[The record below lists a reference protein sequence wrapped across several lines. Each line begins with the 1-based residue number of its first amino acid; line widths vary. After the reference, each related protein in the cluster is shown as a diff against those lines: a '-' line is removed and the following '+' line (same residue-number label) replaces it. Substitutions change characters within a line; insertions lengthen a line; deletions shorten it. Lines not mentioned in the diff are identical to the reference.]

1 MERAKIIA
9 KGKVQGVGFRN
20 FVYIHAFES
29 GLKGYTTNLR
39 NGDVETIV
47 EGERPLI
54 ESLIMNIKDGP
65 ILSKVDEVSV
75 EWNPPTGEFHD
86 FKVKR

>member
-20 FVYIHAFES
+20 FVYIYAFES
-29 GLKGYTTNLR
+29 GLKGYTTNLK
-39 NGDVETIV
+39 NGDVETVV
-47 EGERPLI
+47 EGEKSLV
-54 ESLIMNIKDGP
+54 ESLIKHIEEGP
-65 ILSKVDEVSV
+65 ILSKVEEVLV

>member
-9 KGKVQGVGFRN
+9 RGKVQGVGFRN
-20 FVYIHAFES
+20 FVYIIAFES
-29 GLKGYTTNLR
+29 GLKGYTTNLK
-39 NGDVETIV
+39 NGDVETVV
-47 EGERPLI
+47 EGEKVKIENLI
-54 ESLIMNIKDGP
+54 TSIHEGP
-65 ILSKVDEVSV
+65 ILAKVTEVIV